1 MLLIKT
7 QVHSWAT
14 GSGFVVLVNLNRQF
28 SLLFLGMA
36 MYDNIYE
43 S

>member
-1 MLLIKT
+1 MSYR
-7 QVHSWAT
+7 QWFCFP
-14 GSGFVVLVNLNRQF
+14 GNLNRQF